1 MLKILIL
8 ILAAIFA
15 AGTTPAQAETPARVS
30 IKGSWVGQTEDSA
43 FSMKATVTKRTIKI
57 WLVADDMTSLY
68 WKGTVPKN
76 AKVYDGGT
84 FTSKGDTRAMA
95 PALLGSDSKYKK
107 FAVIDGKILFHM
119 SIFGYRHAE
128 ELHRP

>member
-8 ILAAIFA
+8 IFAAIFA

-43 FSMKATVTKRTIKI
+43 FSMKATVNRRTIKI

-68 WKGTVPKN
+68 WKGTVPRN
-76 AKVYDGGT
+76 AKVQAT
-84 FTSKGDTRAMA
+84 WLSKGDTRAMA
-95 PALLGSDSKYKK
+95 PALLGSDAKYKK
-107 FAVIDGKILFHM
+107 FAYVDGKILFHM
-119 SIFGYRHAE
+119 SVFGYRHAE